1 MVIKLRLVLIVCR
14 ALLRAKAT
22 LKWKPGAEVFATA
35 DVNRPVISL
44 TKLEYWAE
52 YTMYV
57 ANYAFKEQVAEVE
70 R

>member
-1 MVIKLRLVLIVCR
+1 MVIKLRLILIVCR

-44 TKLEYWAE
+44 TKLEY
-52 YTMYV
+52 
-57 ANYAFKEQVAEVE
+57 
-70 R
+70 